1 MNLILIES
9 SEVEGRGVI
18 VLGGRRARHI
28 REVLRAG
35 VGDRL
40 RIGMIRGPTGTGE
53 IAAMHA
59 DGRVDVI
66 ATWKGDAARPPAVDL
81 VLAVPR
87 PKVLARVLQTA
98 ACMGVRRIDLVNAWR
113 VDKSYLH
120 SQHLEEGA
128 LRHNLLLGCEQGGTT
143 WLPELALHRLLMP
156 FVRGPLAE
164 RVRGQ
169 NSIIAHPPAERT
181 IEAVVAPGAAAPVIA
196 AIGPEGGWIDREI
209 DSFAGMGFAPVA
221 LGQHIWR
228 VETAVSALL
237 AQLELLRRL

>member
-1 MNLILIES
+1 LIES
-9 SEVEGRGVI
+9 SEVDGRGGI

-53 IAAMHA
+53 IARVHA
-59 DGRVDVI
+59 DGRVDMI
-66 ATWKGDAARPPAVDL
+66 ATWTGDAAPPPLVDL

-87 PKVLARVLQTA
+87 PKALARVLQTA

-120 SQHLEEGA
+120 SQHLEEDA

-156 FVRGPLAE
+156 FLRGHLAE
-164 RVRGQ
+164 RVRADRAC
-169 NSIIAHPPAERT
+169 SIIAHPPVDRM
-181 IEAVVAPGAAAPVIA
+181 IESVVAPGTHAPVIA
-196 AIGPEGGWIDREI
+196 AIGPEPGWIDREI
-209 DSFAGMGFAPVA
+209 GSFTGMGFAPVS
-221 LGQHIWR
+221 LGRHIWR
-228 VETAVSALL
+228 VETAVGALL

>member
-9 SEVEGRGVI
+9 SEVDGHGGI

-28 REVLRAG
+28 REILRAG

-40 RIGMIRGPTGTGE
+40 RIGMVRGPVGVGE

-59 DGRVDVI
+59 DGRVDMI
-66 ATWKGDAARPPAVDL
+66 ATWQGDAAQPPAVDL

-87 PKVLARVLQTA
+87 PKALARVLQTA

-113 VDKSYLH
+113 VDKSYLR
-120 SQHLEEGA
+120 SQQMEEGA

-156 FVRGPLAE
+156 FLRGPLAE
-164 RVRGQ
+164 RVGAETAC
-169 NSIIAHPPAERT
+169 SIIAHPPAERM
-181 IEAVVAPGAAAPVIA
+181 IESAVAPGTPVIA

-209 DSFAGMGFAPVA
+209 DSFTRMGFAPVA
-221 LGQHIWR
+221 LGRHIWR